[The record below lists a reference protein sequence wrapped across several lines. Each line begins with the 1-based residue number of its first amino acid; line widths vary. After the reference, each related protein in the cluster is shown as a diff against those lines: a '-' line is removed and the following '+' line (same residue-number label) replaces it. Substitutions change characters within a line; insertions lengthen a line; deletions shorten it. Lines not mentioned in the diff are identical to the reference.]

1 MFSSIISYLG
11 YIAGTI
17 LFLLYVDDMIIIGNN
32 LSDIQELKDFLNQ
45 QFEMKDLRHLNYFLG
60 LEITHVIV
68 GLYITWTKYAF
79 ELLSL
84 PELIAS

>member
-32 LSDIQELKDFLNQ
+32 LNDIQELKDFLNQ
-45 QFEMKDLRHLNYFLG
+45 QFEMKDLRYLNYFLG
-60 LEITHVIV
+60 LEITHVTD
-68 GLYITWTKYAF
+68 GLYITWTKYAS

>member
-60 LEITHVIV
+60 LEITHVIA